1 MTNKFLFIGYNLI
14 KFIETLEI
22 QVRKCYHMSKDIVEK
37 DKNSLSKDK
46 EVDIMPTALKI
57 INDEKVFAEKM
68 KIYVE
73 KLERQARD
81 SEEQAKQDA
90 KKALRETGVIDKN
103 GTIKK
108 KIVSWE

>member
-1 MTNKFLFIGYNLI
+1 MN
-14 KFIETLEI
+14 
-22 QVRKCYHMSKDIVEK
+22 RDIVKK
-37 DKNSLSKDK
+37 DKNSLSIEK

-73 KLERQARD
+73 RLEKQALD
-81 SEEQAKQDA
+81 SEEQAKEDA
-90 KKALRETGVIDKN
+90 KKALRETGVINKN

>member
-1 MTNKFLFIGYNLI
+1 
-14 KFIETLEI
+14 
-22 QVRKCYHMSKDIVEK
+22 MSEDIVK
-37 DKNSLSKDK
+37 KSKNLLSTDK

-73 KLERQARD
+73 KLEK
-81 SEEQAKQDA
+81 QAKESEQQAKEDA
-90 KKALRETGVIDKN
+90 KKALRETGVINKN

>member
-1 MTNKFLFIGYNLI
+1 MN
-14 KFIETLEI
+14 E
-22 QVRKCYHMSKDIVEK
+22 DIVEK
-37 DKNSLSKDK
+37 NKNSLSKNK

-73 KLERQARD
+73 KLERQAQD
-81 SEEQAKQDA
+81 SEEQAKKEA
-90 KKALRETGVIDKN
+90 RKALRETGVINKN